1 MKKVVYLCLALFL
14 ASCTSLEKLKNET
27 AKTDS
32 STEKNWNIGGELKT
46 EKIILNTSAT
56 EGILSDISNS
66 LKRGYVKEYNTTYRD
81 NYEVYVGDYVSLPL
95 GIGEDSYNMFFSP
108 LGTSYELEI
117 KDGKLYFRSI
127 YQGNYEIMIYSAG
140 SFSRKITITNKL
152 KYEFTEQNNYEVIAQ
167 NYQSNN
173 LKGLSNSVAVHRIA
187 FPNSFRDKE
196 ISFMLMELAGKDGNT
211 KVVKEE
217 IEFLKKYKTLD
228 EQDKLTILDTLS
240 GIGSAGTK
248 LDPVLLEY
256 NSANTIL
263 NPELKKIILSK
274 TSVDRG
280 EIEFLEKYFRD
291 EPTKETAEFI
301 GNWYLKN
308 GDINRGTQ
316 YINGTIEGIAPELL
330 ESIFTKAEGEIVD
343 PMAELENKNYTQFRS
358 FLSDG
363 ESSFNQGSYVEALV
377 HFEKALSINKD
388 YAETKDIYFYMGQ
401 SNFQLENYQKAIDN
415 YKKALN
421 IEKSDDK
428 KAEIYYNMGIAYDK
442 LGNKEESRNYFTFV
456 RQKFPKSSWSTKS
469 SIYLLKLN

>member
-1 MKKVVYLCLALFL
+1 MKAIVYLLILL
-14 ASCTSLEKLKNET
+14 TMYSCTGLPQKSDLGSIWGRSEEQPLTQET
-27 AKTDS
+27 IILGETDS
-32 STEKNWNIGGELKT
+32 S
-46 EKIILNTSAT
+46 
-56 EGILSDISNS
+56 GILEEVSRS
-66 LKRGYVKEYNTTYRD
+66 LKEGKSKEYSENYTGNTF
-81 NYEVYVGDYVSLPL
+81 EVYTGEYLFIPL
-95 GIGEDSYNMFFSP
+95 KSEDDFKLMSYPRNI
-108 LGTSYELEI
+108 SYELGI
-117 KDGKLYFRSI
+117 KGKNLVFRSI
-127 YQGNYEIMIYSAG
+127 YQGEFALDVYSLG
-140 SFSRKITITNKL
+140 GITRRVKISNKL
-152 KYEFTEQNNYEVIAQ
+152 KYRFTEQNNYDIILK
-167 NYQSNN
+167 NYAKNDIKELQ
-173 LKGLSNSVAVHRIA
+173 NSVALHRMA
-187 FPNSFRDKE
+187 FPDSFRDKE
-196 ISFMLMELAGKDGNT
+196 ISFMLMELAGKDGNV
-211 KVVKEE
+211 KVVREE

-228 EQDKLTILDTLS
+228 EQDKLTVLDTLTA
-240 GIGSAGTK
+240 IGATSSN
-248 LDPVLLEY
+248 LDSVLLEY
-256 NSANTIL
+256 DSANTIL
-263 NPELKKIILSK
+263 NGELKKIILSK
-274 TSVDRG
+274 SSANRE

-291 EPTKETAEFI
+291 EPTKETADFI
-301 GNWYLKN
+301 GNWYLRN

-330 ESIFTKAEGEIVD
+330 ESIFTKNEEGIVD

-401 SNFQLENYQKAIDN
+401 SNFQLESYQKAIDN
-415 YKKALN
+415 YKKVLN

>member
-1 MKKVVYLCLALFL
+1 MKAIGYLLILL
-14 ASCTSLEKLKNET
+14 TMYSCTGLPQ
-27 AKTDS
+27 KTDLGSIWGRNEEQPITQETIVLTENDS
-32 STEKNWNIGGELKT
+32 S
-46 EKIILNTSAT
+46 
-56 EGILSDISNS
+56 GILDEVSRS
-66 LKRGYVKEYNTTYRD
+66 LKEGKTKEYSESYNGSTF
-81 NYEVYVGDYVSLPL
+81 EVYTGDYLFIPLKSEDDFKLVSYPRS
-95 GIGEDSYNMFFSP
+95 I
-108 LGTSYELEI
+108 SYELGI
-117 KDGKLYFRSI
+117 KGNNLVFRSI
-127 YQGNYEIMIYSAG
+127 YQGEFTLDVYSMG
-140 SFSRKITITNKL
+140 GVTRRIKILNKL
-152 KYEFTEQNNYEVIAQ
+152 KYRFTEQNNYDIILK
-167 NYQSNN
+167 NYAKNDIKQ
-173 LKGLSNSVAVHRIA
+173 LQNSVALHRMA
-187 FPNSFRDKE
+187 FPDSFRDKE

-363 ESSFNQGSYVEALV
+363 ENSFNQGSYVEALV